1 MMDQR
6 LSGKQKIKRFYKWYR
21 LGVDNSDKWDSSRKR
36 SRFHIFFTIYINDL
50 PDVVQNIANLFLDDT
65 KVYAIV
71 NKEEEQ
77 HSLQNEKTT
86 ECIGQISGS

>member
-1 MMDQR
+1 VGFLKEAFQVP
-6 LSGKQKIKRFYKWYR
+6 Y
-21 LGVDNSDKWDSSRKR
+21 
-36 SRFHIFFTIYINDL
+36 FFTIYINDL

>member
-1 MMDQR
+1 MVQAR
-6 LSGKQKIKRFYKWYR
+6 TGQQVTSGIPQGSVLHPI
-21 LGVDNSDKWDSSRKR
+21 L
-36 SRFHIFFTIYINDL
+36 FTIYINDL